1 MKIILR
7 LFFAGVIAAS
17 AVYLVLPS
25 PGFPPPPAGSLVSN
39 EPADTETIYRQ
50 AYYSNLSRSEVMKY
64 YADIFR
70 SPFQFVLNHPPED
83 AGTLIRDQTRS
94 SFLEEI
100 VHPGKEVLYVN
111 GYTPTKPE
119 DKIVRNGQTYTSK
132 IVIHLVPSTIAT
144 RLTVLL
150 LTAIAIFL
158 LWKEYSDV

>member
-1 MKIILR
+1 MKIL
-7 LFFAGVIAAS
+7 LKLVFVGLLAAG

-25 PGFPPPPAGSLVSN
+25 PSFPPPPPGSLVSN

-64 YADIFR
+64 YTKVFR
-70 SPFQFVLNHPPED
+70 SPLQFTLNHPPED

-94 SFLEEI
+94 SYLEEI

-119 DKIVRNGQTYTSK
+119 DKIVRNGLVYSSK
-132 IVIHLVPSTIAT
+132 IVIHLIPSTIVT

-150 LTAIAIFL
+150 LTAVVTVL
-158 LWKEYSDV
+158 NV

>member
-1 MKIILR
+1 MKILLKLVFVG
-7 LFFAGVIAAS
+7 LFAAG

-25 PGFPPPPAGSLVSN
+25 PGFPPPPPGSLVSN

-64 YADIFR
+64 YTTVFR
-70 SPFQFVLNHPPED
+70 SPLQFTLNHPPED

-94 SFLEEI
+94 SYLEEI

-119 DKIVRNGQTYTSK
+119 DKIVRNGLVYSSK
-132 IVIHLVPSTIAT
+132 IVIHLIPSTIIT

-150 LTAIAIFL
+150 LTAVVTVL
-158 LWKEYSDV
+158 LWREYRHV